1 MLNRDRLSHSPFP
14 LRVGAFFLALAVLWL
29 PLAGILSATIRDA
42 NTLTILAMSL
52 LFIEFVVLV
61 QVWGRQVY
69 RDSKILRRY
78 GLARNRLNGLELLQG
93 LGLGLISL
101 FSMFVLQGLLGWS
114 VWQPTSTALP
124 RFVLEGGLVG
134 LGVGLA
140 EELLFRGWLTDEL
153 ERDYSP
159 TTTLWAS
166 SLTFAVLH
174 FIKPL
179 DEVLHT
185 LPQFWGLLLLGL
197 TLALAKQGS
206 RGRLGLPIGL
216 HGGLVWGYY
225 IVNVGA
231 LVSYTEDV
239 PTWLTGINQNPLA
252 GGVGLLFL
260 AGLAVYM
267 WRRSQSQHW

>member
-1 MLNRDRLSHSPFP
+1 MLNRDRLSHFPFP
-14 LRVGAFFLALAVLWL
+14 LRVGAFLLALAVLWL
-29 PLAGILSATIRDA
+29 PLAGILSATIQDA

-78 GLARNRLNGLELLQG
+78 GLARSRLNGLELLQG
-93 LGLGLISL
+93 LGIGLISL

-159 TTTLWAS
+159 TITLWAS
-166 SLTFAVLH
+166 SITFAVLH

-197 TLALAKQGS
+197 TLALAKRGS
-206 RGRLGLPIGL
+206 QGRLGLPMGL

-267 WRRSQSQHW
+267 WRRSQS